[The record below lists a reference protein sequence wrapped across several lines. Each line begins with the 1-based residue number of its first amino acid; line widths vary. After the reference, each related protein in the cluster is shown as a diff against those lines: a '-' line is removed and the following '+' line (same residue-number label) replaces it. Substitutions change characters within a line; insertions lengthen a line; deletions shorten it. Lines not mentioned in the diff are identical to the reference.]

1 MCAGGVILSVPM
13 AGEWCHISEVERVK
27 RTPTPH
33 PQQECTELCHAGLIQ
48 ELRMRVYILAD
59 VC

>member
-27 RTPTPH
+27 RTPLPPPH
-33 PQQECTELCHAGLIQ
+33 ARTELCHGGLIQ
-48 ELRMRVYILAD
+48 ELRMPVYILAH